1 MYSEFDIVSFKM
13 ILSLIIIVVLIIS
26 FFFVL
31 KKFRLGSIYN
41 NRFPVMRTIGTLSLA
56 PKRAIALVEVCK
68 QYFIIGIGAE
78 NVSLISKLE
87 FSPDNPLLDS
97 SDKQVERRF
106 QNLLEI
112 AGLSRKKSEN

>member
-1 MYSEFDIVSFKM
+1 M
-13 ILSLIIIVVLIIS
+13 ILSLIIILGLIIAL
-26 FFFVL
+26 FFVL

-41 NRFPVMRTIGTLSLA
+41 NKFPVMRTIGTLSLA
-56 PKRAIALVEVCK
+56 PKKAIALVEVCE

-87 FSPDNPLLDS
+87 FSPDNPLLDRS
-97 SDKQVERRF
+97 NRQVEGKF